1 MSLMIDIRKLGL
13 FNKMAKEG
21 GNTVADHL
29 SQMTGME
36 TEMEIT
42 KINFIDIP
50 DIKTHVGDQKQIGIS
65 IQMQEPPNGHILFLF
80 NANSAKELAHGMI
93 GDMGDSDPSEE
104 GFTDMERSAI
114 EEIGNIMTSGFI
126 DGWANVLETTIDM
139 STPTFTYGPGSGI
152 VDELVG
158 NRDDEM
164 ALMFDSRVHALDSNI
179 NVKVYTFPELE
190 ELVDLMQ
197 KIEV

>member
-13 FNKMAKEG
+13 FNKMAKQG
-21 GNTVADHL
+21 GNTVANHL
-29 SQMTGME
+29 GQMTGMQ

-50 DIKTHVGDQKQIGIS
+50 DIKAHIGDEEQIGIS
-65 IQMQEPPNGHILFLF
+65 VEMTEQPYGHVLFLF
-80 NANSAKELAHGMI
+80 NARDAKELASGM
-93 GDMGDSDPSEE
+93 MGGMASAETAE
-104 GFTDMERSAI
+104 TGFSDMERSAI

-126 DGWANVLETTIDM
+126 DGWANVLNTTIDM
-139 STPTFTYGPGSGI
+139 STPTFTYGPGSSM

-158 NRDDEM
+158 HRDDDM
-164 ALMFDSRVHALDSNI
+164 ALMFDSRVHALDSN
-179 NVKVYTFPELE
+179 VDVMVYTFPELE

-197 KIEV
+197 QIKV

>member
-42 KINFIDIP
+42 KINFIDIQ

-65 IQMQEPPNGHILFLF
+65 IEMQEPPYGHILFLF
-80 NANSAKELAHGMI
+80 KADSAKELAHGMI
-93 GDMGDSDPSEE
+93 GDMGESDPSES
-104 GFTDMERSAI
+104 GFSDMERSAI

-126 DGWANVLETTIDM
+126 DGWANVLQTTIDM
-139 STPTFTYGPGSGI
+139 STPTFTFGPGSDM
-152 VDELVG
+152 VDNLVG
-158 NRDDEM
+158 DRDDDM
-164 ALMFDSRVHALDSNI
+164 ALMFDSRIHALESDI
-179 NVKVYTFPELE
+179 NVKVYTFPELD
-190 ELVDLMQ
+190 ELVGLMQ
-197 KIEV
+197 EIEV